1 MRTYIVKTNHYF
13 QDLSKA
19 RESNI
24 PREHTHR
31 VPMPHKVW
39 LDLKKKHSTA
49 IWPFHSWVEKQL
61 EKQIG
66 SRHDGERYTSR
77 YYIKSIKVEK

>member
-13 QDLSKA
+13 QDLNKTGS
-19 RESNI
+19 SNI
-24 PREHTHR
+24 PKEHTHR

-66 SRHDGERYTSR
+66 SRYDGEGYNSR
-77 YYIKSIKVEK
+77 YYIKSIKVER

>member
-1 MRTYIVKTNHYF
+1 MEQNQLYLI
-13 QDLSKA
+13 
-19 RESNI
+19 
-24 PREHTHR
+24 
-31 VPMPHKVW
+31 
-39 LDLKKKHSTA
+39 
-49 IWPFHSWVEKQL
+49 KQL

>member
-13 QDLSKA
+13 QDSSKTGS
-19 RESNI
+19 SNI

-31 VPMPHKVW
+31 VSMPHKVW
-39 LDLKKKHSTA
+39 LDLKKQYPGR
-49 IWPFHSWVEKQL
+49 IWPFHAWVEKQL
-61 EKQIG
+61 TKQIG
-66 SRHDGERYTSR
+66 PTYGGEVYNSR